1 MLVVSS
7 FVFKVFYNGHFSL
20 LDRDVSSNSL
30 DSLQNPYHFLVARTS
45 SPASP
50 LPTTPSDECKY
61 GPPGPLAQDRWAN
74 SSRQSCG
81 SVSCFA
87 VMGHIRDGAQLCPDF
102 QKGKSYYGACN
113 EKWWSTSRLPRTWMC
128 LALLFAGHSA
138 RLPQVATI
146 CVVLRNYGLLN
157 RLADWNN
164 SFSLTVSQRHTMSQR
179 VATSAACAHEWRRM
193 FRLSTGQRGP
203 YPGVRGRKVFSAWP
217 PHSANSHF
225 SKFSFSLFSSS
236 SRISVVPISGPT
248 QRFLSQ
254 WHTMRRRAVTV
265 AACAPVAVNSSCC
278 VRSNRGL
285 GPGVRG

>member
-1 MLVVSS
+1 MRERVV
-7 FVFKVFYNGHFSL
+7 L
-20 LDRDVSSNSL
+20 C
-30 DSLQNPYHFLVARTS
+30 
-45 SPASP
+45 
-50 LPTTPSDECKY
+50 SD
-61 GPPGPLAQDRWAN
+61 GP
-74 SSRQSCG
+74 
-81 SVSCFA
+81 
-87 VMGHIRDGAQLCPDF
+87 MGAMVHIIRDGAQLCPDF

-113 EKWWSTSRLPRTWMC
+113 EKWWQWSTSRLPRTWMC

-164 SFSLTVSQRHTMSQR
+164 SFSLTVSQRHTKRQR
-179 VATSAACAHEWRRM
+179 VATSAACAHEWRQM
-193 FRLSTGQRGP
+193 FRPSKGQRGP